1 MSDSKYG
8 KLRFRIIGV
17 TLAFSLIPLF
27 TLGFFMHFQFNKSYN
42 DKISNDLLITAQDKK
57 NAIDMFIDQCLVQL
71 KNLAS
76 THTYDQIR
84 DKDYFNALFQKV
96 QSNSGSFVD
105 LGVIDDTGEH
115 VAYAGPYHLGGINYG
130 KEEWFHNVM
139 LKGHYISDVFMGF
152 RNFPHFIIAVMRREG
167 GKAWILRATIDSD
180 IFTNLV
186 RSMIAGRNGDAYLVN
201 EQNVLQTPS
210 RSNGPVLSI
219 VNLPG
224 YDGYFPGVRLLHA
237 SREGKM
243 MVAAVTCLEKTRWRL
258 VVLEDPSEGK
268 APLVRTQWIV
278 LSMVLAGVLVI
289 LTGTVLVTNS
299 IVGKIDR
306 TDREKAK
313 ADAALLQSSKMTA
326 LGKMAAGV
334 AHEVNNP
341 LTIIRESAGWIGDL
355 MAEEDPEKVKNYQ
368 EIVQELGKIDLHVER
383 ARTIT
388 HRMLGFARRMEPEQE
403 NVFLNDLVLQTV
415 KFLENEALHRNI
427 EIEKQLQPELPG
439 ITTDPDQLQ
448 QVVLNLLD
456 NAIDSV
462 DRDGTIKLTTGMND
476 EDIYLSVNDNGRG
489 IERHDLDRIFDPF
502 FTTKKVG
509 EGTGLG
515 LSISYSII
523 EKLGGR
529 IQVFSEE
536 NKGATFTVYLPRR

>member
-1 MSDSKYG
+1 MNDSKYG
-8 KLRFRIIGV
+8 MLRFRIIAV

-27 TLGFFMHFQFNKSYN
+27 TLGYFMHRQFNQSYN
-42 DKISNDLLITAQDKK
+42 DKIANDLVITAQDKK
-57 NAIDMFIDQCLVQL
+57 NAIDMFMDQCLILL
-71 KNLAS
+71 KNLAF
-76 THTYDQIR
+76 THTYDQIQ
-84 DKDYFNALFQKV
+84 DKDYFNALFQTV

-115 VAYAGPYHLGGINYG
+115 TAYAGPYHLGGINYG

-167 GKAWILRATIDSD
+167 EKVWILRATIDSD

-186 RSMIAGRNGDAYLVN
+186 RSMLAGRNGDAYLVN
-201 EQNVLQTPS
+201 ETNMLQTPS
-210 RSNGPVLSI
+210 RSNGSVLSS
-219 VNLPG
+219 VNLPEF
-224 YDGYFPGVRLLHA
+224 DGYFRGVRLLDIP
-237 SREGKM
+237 REGKQ
-243 MVAAVTCLEKTRWRL
+243 MVAAMTCLEKTRWRL

-289 LTGTVLVTNS
+289 FTGTVLVTNS

-341 LTIIRESAGWIGDL
+341 LTIIRESAGWINDL
-355 MAEEDPEKVKNYQ
+355 MAEEDPEKIKNYR
-368 EIVQELGKIDLHVER
+368 EIVQELEKIDLHVER

-388 HRMLGFARRMEPEQE
+388 HRLLGFARRMEPEQE
-403 NVFLNDLVLQTV
+403 NVYLNDLVLQTV

-427 EIEKQLQPELPG
+427 DIEKQFREDLPG

-448 QVVLNLLD
+448 QVILNLLD

-462 DRDGTIKLTTGMND
+462 DRNGSIKLETGMND
-476 EDIYLSVNDNGRG
+476 DDIYLSVSDNGCG
-489 IERHDLDRIFDPF
+489 IVQHDLDRIFDPF

-515 LSISYSII
+515 LSISYSIV

-529 IQVFSEE
+529 IQVLSEE
-536 NKGATFTVYLPRR
+536 NRGATFTVYLPKR